1 VLGPQPDRTLYAIL
15 GERVAASGLAA
26 GRPLAMLVVLVSAAT
41 EAETRK
47 AFAEGR
53 QEWGLGATDVRFVR
67 QGELPVM
74 GTDARALLEAPGVL
88 ATAPDGHGGAFE
100 ALARAGLLEEMR
112 ERGVDA
118 ICSFQVDNPLA
129 RPLDPVMLG
138 WMVERRAQ
146 VVGKAVRKRSPDER
160 VGVFARDLRG
170 RHRIVEYTEIPD
182 GGLPPDVDL
191 GSIAVGAYGVA
202 FLDDLWRQ
210 GLRLPLHRAKK
221 KAPYLDRDGRRVE
234 PAEPNAIKLERFV
247 FDLLPHAPRVEV
259 HEVLREREFAPV
271 KNAEGDDSPSTARAL
286 VAAEVARLHA
296 EAGEPLSGPPDL
308 RPLRL
313 LEYRELGVPSRA

>member
-1 VLGPQPDRTLYAIL
+1 
-15 GERVAASGLAA
+15 
-26 GRPLAMLVVLVSAAT
+26 
-41 EAETRK
+41 
-47 AFAEGR
+47 
-53 QEWGLGATDVRFVR
+53 
-67 QGELPVM
+67 M

-247 FDLLPHAPRVEV
+247 FERASTPRP
-259 HEVLREREFAPV
+259 A
-271 KNAEGDDSPSTARAL
+271 SPSPDPPTCDRCVSSSTASSASRAAL
-286 VAAEVARLHA
+286 E
-296 EAGEPLSGPPDL
+296 DL
-308 RPLRL
+308 R
-313 LEYRELGVPSRA
+313 SRAQDDAWMWTLSTHRAEEQPEER